1 VHRAQQHVT
10 MTVKAPDDVRELLAA
25 WTARNLTSMSAEII
39 RSIRETAER
48 EQQADKEAR

>member
-1 VHRAQQHVT
+1 VNRAQQHVT
-10 MTVKAPDDVRELLAA
+10 MTVKAPDDVRELPAA
-25 WTARNLTSMSAEII
+25 ARNVTSMSAEII